1 MPIKLTQSHHALSL
15 QNGYHLQ
22 NNYAAAM
29 TNGST
34 TYLHQQNRLTVLQ
47 LQLKN
52 AFTNGQQDMAIAVN
66 GSRPVSYIGHVVG
79 NGTLTTIFVG
89 RGSTEPASCCYRTIA
104 LSAYACSSSSS
115 PSLTTLQW
123 LDTDCVTF
131 VTSATGGGW
140 FWCDV
145 LVRHWRDFLCPLF
158 SPPLLSLLCI
168 RVL

>member
-89 RGSTEPASCCYRTIA
+89 RGSTEPKLL
-104 LSAYACSSSSS
+104 LSHNR
-115 PSLTTLQW
+115 SLCICMLILQLPKSHHLAVARHRLRHIRYISNRW
-123 LDTDCVTF
+123 WV
-131 VTSATGGGW
+131 
-140 FWCDV
+140 V
-145 LVRHWRDFLCPLF
+145 LVRRI
-158 SPPLLSLLCI
+158 S
-168 RVL
+168 